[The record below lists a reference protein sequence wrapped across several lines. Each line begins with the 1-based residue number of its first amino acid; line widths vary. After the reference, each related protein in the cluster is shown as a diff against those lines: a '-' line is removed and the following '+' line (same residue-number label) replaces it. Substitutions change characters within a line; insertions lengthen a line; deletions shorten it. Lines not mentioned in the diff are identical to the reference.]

1 MCRYRDKLKEVVD
14 RIVRVYEIAQPISDV
29 KKLVKK
35 LGGMFECE
43 ISIGNS
49 ELVLTGNP
57 IFTIKLPMSVYDVEN
72 KLTYCVV
79 YELSHLFLYTNYI
92 ERVSLT
98 DISSSDLV
106 RLMMDTYSNEKILKD
121 FMYELLMPEEKFK
134 SIVEENTVD
143 GRVAMKKVASF
154 FNVPLD
160 HAINR
165 ASFLRLVSV
174 W

>member
-1 MCRYRDKLKEVVD
+1 MCRYTDELKEVVD
-14 RIVRVYEIAQPISDV
+14 RIAKIYEIIRPISDV
-29 KKLVKK
+29 KSLVKK
-35 LGGMFECE
+35 LGGTLECE

-49 ELVLTGNP
+49 ELVLTDNS

-72 KLTYCVV
+72 KLTYCVG

-92 ERVSLT
+92 EHVSL
-98 DISSSDLV
+98 INVFSGDLV
-106 RLMMDTYSNEKILKD
+106 KLMMDTSPNEKILKD
-121 FMYELLMPEEKFK
+121 FTYELLMPEEKFK

-143 GRVAMKKVASF
+143 GKVAMKKVASF

-160 HAINR
+160 HALNR